1 MLPAADNKE
10 REMPMFWGIGHGF
23 MLLPLF
29 LLGRV
34 FFWVILVLLILALI
48 RRFASRNR
56 HWYPPYQWPV
66 YKHWHSY
73 QWPGYNPGVPP
84 TPPFPNPGMPPTQ
97 LSALEILRQR
107 YARGEID
114 AATFDQMRER
124 LEASG
129 GPGQQ

>member
-23 MLLPLF
+23 MLLLPLF

-56 HWYPPYQWPV
+56 HWHP
-66 YKHWHSY
+66 Y

-84 TPPFPNPGMPPTQ
+84 TPPFPNPGVPPTQ

>member
-23 MLLPLF
+23 MLLLPLF

-48 RRFASRNR
+48 RRFASRDR
-56 HWYPPYQWPV
+56 HWHPYQWPG

-84 TPPFPNPGMPPTQ
+84 TPPFPNPGVPPTQ